1 MDFMKA
7 RSGRARGAG
16 LAKEPLAP
24 AQAASLPR
32 VLGTAVE
39 WLSLEALKPFAR
51 NARTHPEKQL
61 QRLTR
66 AIQEFGFTAPVL
78 VAEDGTVLAGHARM
92 EAARRLGM
100 PEVPTL
106 RISGLS
112 PAQQRAYVIADN
124 RLAELAGWDRQTLA
138 LELSDLVELGFEIDL
153 TGFGMAEADMLIGPE
168 AEAEET
174 RPPEPQPGPTVSRP
188 GDLWV
193 LDRHRLLCG
202 DALSPRS
209 FETLLDGE
217 SAGMVFTDPP
227 YNVPIQGH
235 VSGLGSVRH
244 REFAMASGEMR
255 PPEFTR
261 FLQSSISLLC
271 RFSVRAST
279 HFLCMDWRHSHE
291 LLNAAQ
297 GLYQLRNLCV
307 WAKDNAGMGSLY
319 RSQHELVWVFQ
330 NGPGRVI
337 NNVEL
342 GASGR
347 YRTNVWNYPGL
358 TSMGRGR
365 GDQLAMHPTVKPTAL
380 VADAILDCSRRGD
393 VILDPFAGSGTTILA
408 AHRTGRRAACIEI
421 DLAYVDVALRRWQRA
436 TGQEAILAASGR
448 SLAEVEQE
456 SLA

>member
-1 MDFMKA
+1 MDFVKA
-7 RSGRARGAG
+7 RTGRTRGAG
-16 LAKEPLAP
+16 RGKGPP
-24 AQAASLPR
+24 ASANAASLPR

-39 WLSLEALKPFAR
+39 WVSPNALKPFAQ

-92 EAARRLGM
+92 EAARRIGM
-100 PEVPTL
+100 PKVPTL
-106 RISGLS
+106 RIVGLS

-124 RLAELAGWDRQTLA
+124 RLAELAGWDKTTLA
-138 LELSDLVELGFEIDL
+138 LELSGLVDLGFEIDL
-153 TGFGMAEADMLIGPE
+153 TGFGMAEADMLIGPD
-168 AEAEET
+168 AKAEET
-174 RPPEPQPGPTVSRP
+174 PPPEPQPGPTVSRP
-188 GDLWV
+188 GDLWF

-202 DALSPRS
+202 DSLSPRS
-209 FETLLDGE
+209 FETLLGGE

-244 REFAMASGEMR
+244 REFAMASGEMSA
-255 PPEFTR
+255 PEFTR
-261 FLQSSISLLC
+261 FLQTSISLLC
-271 RFSVRAST
+271 RSSARAST

-297 GLYQLRNLCV
+297 GHYQLRNLCV
-307 WAKDNAGMGSLY
+307 WTKDNAGMGSLY

-330 NGPGRVI
+330 NGPGRVV

-342 GASGR
+342 GATGR
-347 YRTNVWNYPGL
+347 YRTNVWSYPGL

-365 GDQLAMHPTVKPTAL
+365 DKQLAMHPTVKPVAL

-393 VILDPFAGSGTTILA
+393 LVLDPFAGSGTTILA
-408 AHRTGRRAACIEI
+408 AHRTGRRAACVEI
-421 DLAYVDVALRRWQRA
+421 DPAYADVALRRWQQA
-436 TGQEAILAASGR
+436 TGQEAVLAASGR
-448 SLAEVEQE
+448 SFAEVEQE
-456 SLA
+456 RLA